1 MVKVLEEFLVMFI
14 EENGGWLNVK
24 KILVVIIDN
33 KLDSFGDD
41 IEDVV
46 VLVREVG
53 IWVILVGFDRV
64 DRGELD
70 KMIVVEEDVLI
81 LLDSDM
87 V

>member
-1 MVKVLEEFLVMFI
+1 MEEFLVMFI

-64 DRGELD
+64 DKGELD

-81 LLDSDM
+81 LLGSDM